1 MFLNADTIFLFKLIT
16 MVSNIYYICCNKSK
30 MAKIDDVIKTKFQND
45 KHRFM
50 ANMVYTSNW
59 FRSLTADFLKPY
71 GISSQQFNILRI
83 LRGAKEEWVAM
94 NDIKSLMVEK
104 SPNATRLADKLL
116 KAELVNRQRSSS
128 DRRVVFLSISNK
140 GLELLTNIDE
150 DDMAY
155 LDVMNNITD
164 EEAKLVSDIF
174 DRLRKD

>member
-1 MFLNADTIFLFKLIT
+1 
-16 MVSNIYYICCNKSK
+16 

-50 ANMVYTSNW
+50 ANLIYTSNW
-59 FRSLTADFLKPY
+59 FRNLTADFLKPF

-83 LRGAKEEWVAM
+83 LRGAKQDWVAM

-116 KAELVNRQRSSS
+116 HAELVDRQRSST
-128 DRRVVFLSISNK
+128 DRRVVFLSISQK
-140 GLELLTNIDE
+140 GLDLLKKIDE
-150 DDMAY
+150 ADMSY
-155 LDVMNNITD
+155 IDFMDNISN
-164 EEAKLVSDIF
+164 EEAKVVSDTL